1 MPKDGV
7 VGDVDGSFPLGRAL
21 ADHSDLAAPPKMQW
35 EINSRQRAEQWTDS
49 RQQGQTAD
57 SKDQYKLYSGQQTT
71 VRIRQ
76 GWKDANGEWMR
87 CGWQEA
93 RLGAGRR
100 GRGRGR
106 GGG

>member
-35 EINSRQRAEQWTDS
+35 EINSGKQRQI
-49 RQQGQTAD
+49 AD
-57 SKDQYKLYSGQQTT
+57 SKGQYKLYSGQQTT

-100 GRGRGR
+100 GRRGR